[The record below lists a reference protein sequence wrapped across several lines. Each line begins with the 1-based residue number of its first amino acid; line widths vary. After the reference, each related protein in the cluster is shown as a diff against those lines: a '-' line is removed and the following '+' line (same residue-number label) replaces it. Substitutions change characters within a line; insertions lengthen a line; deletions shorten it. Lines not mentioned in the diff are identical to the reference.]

1 MGFQEGE
8 AFALHM
14 YVELLAFPFKC
25 KFSLVPRPPSKN
37 RFFRGGSGDET
48 SYDHTDYW
56 ASTTLMSKPQVVG
69 RIPPKAYYAMHDFK
83 II

>member
-1 MGFQEGE
+1 MTP
-8 AFALHM
+8 H
-14 YVELLAFPFKC
+14 LLAMLAMTTL
-25 KFSLVPRPPSKN
+25 SVN
-37 RFFRGGSGDET
+37 
-48 SYDHTDYW
+48 YW